1 MSNQKE
7 RESERL
13 GISSTQAK
21 GENMSTT
28 SVGEGEFLVSQGGT
42 LMQEQRGAERNIGIG
57 KVMSLMLLN
66 FLVLWLHI
74 KL

>member
-1 MSNQKE
+1 
-7 RESERL
+7 
-13 GISSTQAK
+13 
-21 GENMSTT
+21 MSTT